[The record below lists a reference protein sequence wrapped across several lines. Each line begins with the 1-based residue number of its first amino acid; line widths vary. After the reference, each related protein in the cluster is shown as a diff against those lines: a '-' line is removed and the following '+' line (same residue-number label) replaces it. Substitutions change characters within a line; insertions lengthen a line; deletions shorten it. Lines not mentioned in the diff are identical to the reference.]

1 MESVKI
7 QSVEVMQ
14 AINRVEIDMQVS
26 TAKQY
31 PRDIGKAL
39 SNIETLAMLDSETSE
54 GCFYALKRGDDE
66 KGTFIQGVSIR
77 MAEIIAS
84 CWGNLRIQTRII
96 GNDGKVITAQGSC
109 HDLENNVAISV
120 EVQRRITY
128 TNGNTYSEDM
138 QVVTGNAASA
148 IAFRNA
154 VLKVIPKAATQ
165 KVVTK
170 VHARALS
177 ECTDVEMSRQGI
189 IQYFAQLQV
198 TTEMLFKYLKV
209 KKITDIKKDDI
220 FILRALKTSIQEG
233 STTAAQAF
241 KFKPTVK
248 EKKEKMQKNANE
260 PETLP

>member
-1 MESVKI
+1 MDPVRI

-14 AINRVEIDMQVS
+14 AINRVDIDMQIS

-39 SNIETLAMLDSETSE
+39 SNIETLAMLDPETSE
-54 GCFYALKRGDDE
+54 GCFYAVKRGDE
-66 KGTFIQGVSIR
+66 FIQGVSVR

-165 KVVTK
+165 KVLTK

-177 ECTDVEMSRQGI
+177 ECTDVEMSRQGV
-189 IQYFAQLQV
+189 IQYFTQLQV
-198 TTEMLFKYLKV
+198 TTEMLLKYLKV
-209 KKITDIKKDDI
+209 KKITDIKKDEI

-260 PETLP
+260 PEILP

>member
-1 MESVKI
+1 MDIVKI
-7 QSVEVMQ
+7 EQAEMLQ

-31 PRDIGKAL
+31 PRDISKVLA
-39 SNIETLAMLDSETSE
+39 NIETLAMLDTETSE
-54 GCFYALKRGDDE
+54 GCFYALKRG
-66 KGTFIQGVSIR
+66 KGDKETFIQGVSVR

-96 GNDGKVITAQGSC
+96 GNDGKVIIAQGVC

-128 TNGNTYSEDM
+128 SNGDTYSEDM

-165 KVVTK
+165 RVVTK
-170 VHARALS
+170 VHARALG
-177 ECTDVEMSRQGI
+177 ECTDVDKSRLGVVA
-189 IQYFAQLQV
+189 YFAKLQV
-198 TTEMLFKYLKV
+198 TEDMIFKYLKV
-209 KKITDIKKDDI
+209 KNLRDIDKGMI
-220 FILRALKTSIQEG
+220 FILRALKTSITEG
-233 STTAAQAF
+233 TTTVEQAF
-241 KFKPTVK
+241 KFKATVA
-248 EKKEKMQKNANE
+248 EKKSKIKSGKSLDLDLM
-260 PETLP
+260 